1 LSDKEEGSPMA
12 GALERLRVVDLS
24 SHLSGPY
31 CAMLLADHGA
41 DVIKVEKPG
50 GDEARGM
57 PPFVQGESAP
67 FMIWNRNKRSVVID
81 LKSEPGKAQLLAL
94 IDKADVL
101 IENFRPGT
109 LDRLGLGWASLRKRN
124 PRLIYAAISGFG
136 QTGPYRARGGF
147 DLITQGMSGLMS
159 VCGPKDG
166 PPHRMPIAISD
177 VAAGM
182 HLAVGVLAALEAR
195 HHTGHGQLVE
205 TSLLEAALSLGVYEA
220 AHVAATGGPPPRLG
234 QAHRGSS
241 PYQVFPTADG
251 WITVGAAQSNFWQRL
266 CDLLAVPELRDD
278 ARFAANADRVRNNDA
293 LVALLEHRFKEK
305 PSAHWLSLL
314 DGAGIPAGPVLEFDQ
329 AMADPH
335 IVARGM
341 AVVTEHPAAGA
352 LKTLGIP
359 VKLSDTP
366 GSLRRPAPTLGE
378 HTREVLGSLNHD
390 PAGKPAAAGGT

>member
-1 LSDKEEGSPMA
+1 LWGKEEGTPMA
-12 GALERLRVVDLS
+12 SALERLTVIDLS

-57 PPFVQGESAP
+57 PPFMAGESAP

-81 LKSEPGKAQLLAL
+81 LKTEAGKAQLLAL

-109 LDRLGLGWASLRKRN
+109 LDRLGLGWPSLRERN

-195 HHTGHGQLVE
+195 HHTGCGQLVE

-220 AHVAATGGPPPRLG
+220 AHVAATGAPPPRLG

-241 PYQVFPTADG
+241 PYQVFPTSDG
-251 WITVGAAQSNFWQRL
+251 WITVGAAQGNFWARL
-266 CDLLAVPELRDD
+266 CDLLAIPELKAD
-278 ARFAANADRVRNNDA
+278 ARFATNADRVRNNDA
-293 LVALLEHRFKEK
+293 LVALLEHRFKAK
-305 PSAHWLSLL
+305 PSAHWLDLL

-329 AMADPH
+329 AMGDPH
-335 IVARGM
+335 IAARGM
-341 AVVTEHPAAGA
+341 AVVTEHPTVGSFS
-352 LKTLGIP
+352 TLGIP

-366 GSLRRPAPTLGE
+366 GTLRRPAPTLGE

-390 PAGKPAAAGGT
+390 PTKPAAAGGS

>member
-1 LSDKEEGSPMA
+1 
-12 GALERLRVVDLS
+12 
-24 SHLSGPY
+24 
-31 CAMLLADHGA
+31 
-41 DVIKVEKPG
+41 
-50 GDEARGM
+50 
-57 PPFVQGESAP
+57 
-67 FMIWNRNKRSVVID
+67 
-81 LKSEPGKAQLLAL
+81 
-94 IDKADVL
+94 
-101 IENFRPGT
+101 
-109 LDRLGLGWASLRKRN
+109 
-124 PRLIYAAISGFG
+124 LIYAAISGFG

-159 VCGPKDG
+159 VCGPKEG

-195 HHTGHGQLVE
+195 HHTGLGQLVE
-205 TSLLEAALSLGVYEA
+205 TSLLDAALSLGVYEA

-251 WITVGAAQSNFWQRL
+251 FITVGAAQNNFWRRL
-266 CDLLAVPELRDD
+266 CDLLAVPELKAD
-278 ARFAANADRVRNNDA
+278 ARFATNADRVRNNEV
-293 LVALLEHRFKEK
+293 LIALLERCFQEK
-305 PSAHWLSLL
+305 PSAHWLALL
-314 DGAGIPAGPVLEFDQ
+314 DAAGIPAGPVLEFDQ

-341 AVVTEHPAAGA
+341 AVVTEHPAAGS

-366 GSLRRPAPTLGE
+366 GNLRRPAPTLGE
-378 HTREVLGSLNHD
+378 HTQEVLGSLNHD
-390 PAGKPAAAGGT
+390 PANPAAADAT

>member
-1 LSDKEEGSPMA
+1 MA
-12 GALERLRVVDLS
+12 KASALQRLTVVDLS

-41 DVIKVEKPG
+41 DVIKVERPDG

-57 PPFVQGESAP
+57 PPFVGGESAP

-81 LKSEPGKAQLLAL
+81 LKSEEGKAQLLQL
-94 IDKADVL
+94 IDRADVL

-109 LDRLGLGWASLRKRN
+109 LDRLGLGWSVLSARN

-136 QTGPYRARGGF
+136 QTGPYRERGGF

-159 VCGPKDG
+159 VTGPKDG

-195 HHTGHGQLVE
+195 HHTGRGQLVE
-205 TSLLEAALSLGVYEA
+205 TSLLESAMSYGVYEA
-220 AHVAATGGPPPRLG
+220 AHVAATGERPPRLG

-251 WITVGAAQSNFWQRL
+251 WITVGAAQSNFWTRL
-266 CDLLAVPELRDD
+266 CGMLGAPELEADP
-278 ARFAANADRVRNNDA
+278 RFATNADRVRNNEA
-293 LVALLEHRFKEK
+293 LVALLEARFREK
-305 PSAHWLSLL
+305 PSAHWLEALQKL
-314 DGAGIPAGPVLEFDQ
+314 GIPSGPVLEFEE

-341 AVVTEHPAAGA
+341 VVETEHPAAGTIR
-352 LKTLGIP
+352 TLGIP
-359 VKLSDTP
+359 VKMSDTP
-366 GSLRRPAPTLGE
+366 GTLRRPAPRLGE
-378 HTREVLGSLNHD
+378 HTAEVLGSLQR
-390 PAGKPAAAGGT
+390 AKKVAARS